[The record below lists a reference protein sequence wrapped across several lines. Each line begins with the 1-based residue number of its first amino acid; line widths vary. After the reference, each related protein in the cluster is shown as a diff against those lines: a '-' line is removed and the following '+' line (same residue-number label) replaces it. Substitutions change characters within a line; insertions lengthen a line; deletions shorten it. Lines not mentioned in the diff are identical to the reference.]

1 MNTFQKHKDQIISQT
16 ISSILAGLLV
26 LLGAFTDGEITQ
38 KSLIFALVAACFVA
52 VSNFKDFWNSEFKT
66 TKIVMLKFF

>member
-1 MNTFQKHKDQIISQT
+1 MSIFKQHKDQIISQLV
-16 ISSILAGLLV
+16 SSILAGLFV

-38 KSLIFALVAACFVA
+38 KSLIFAFIAASLVA

-66 TKIVMLKFF
+66 TKIVLFKFF